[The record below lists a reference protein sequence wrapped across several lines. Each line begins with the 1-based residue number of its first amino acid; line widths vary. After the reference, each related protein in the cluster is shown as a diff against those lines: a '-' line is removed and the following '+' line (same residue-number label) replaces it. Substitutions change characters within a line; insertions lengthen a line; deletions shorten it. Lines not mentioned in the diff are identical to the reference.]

1 MPKDRVFRR
10 LMSAKEGAAAAVGEL
25 PEVRSLDQAAGGPD
39 MRWVEIPALLVAL
52 GLPSRGEARYPGLV
66 ADVSLYEQGL
76 AAPGFDQR
84 TRFAGVPV
92 FLQEDDGDIGA
103 LAREQRRLRA
113 RCRAPAIFALDLSRK
128 RQRRCGVPA
137 IRGSRRRPQT
147 AKGNKSS
154 RGNIGEG
161 DD

>member
-1 MPKDRVFRR
+1 
-10 LMSAKEGAAAAVGEL
+10 MSAKEGAAAAVGEL
-25 PEVRSLDQAAGGPD
+25 PEVCSLDQAAGGPD

-103 LAREQRRLRA
+103 LAREQHGD
-113 RCRAPAIFALDLSRK
+113 CAPDAA
-128 RQRRCGVPA
+128 
-137 IRGSRRRPQT
+137 RRRSLHWT
-147 AKGNKSS
+147 Y
-154 RGNIGEG
+154 RGNASAAAAFPRSGGPAVGRKPPRGTNRREATLGKVTIDGG
-161 DD
+161 